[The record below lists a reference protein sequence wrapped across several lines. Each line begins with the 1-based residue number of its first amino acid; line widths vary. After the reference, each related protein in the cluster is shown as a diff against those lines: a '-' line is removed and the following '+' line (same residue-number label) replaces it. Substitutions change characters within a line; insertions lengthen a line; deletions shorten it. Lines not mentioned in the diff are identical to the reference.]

1 MEDQILNFETKKTMD
16 RRCEFWLEFENGTK
30 LFAEMIEPVSPQFDM
45 IPPSEA
51 EDKSRVL
58 NADKSKEVVIRID
71 DQIPNNQSRNEQQ
84 SENKS
89 ILKKRTDEQTD
100 FIQSEPEFVIS
111 KVATIVEKE
120 DYVKD
125 KGVSLTFTYK
135 QGLTI

>member
-71 DQIPNNQSRNEQQ
+71 DQIPTNQSRNEQQ

>member
-45 IPPSEA
+45 IPPSEV

-71 DQIPNNQSRNEQQ
+71 DQIPTNQSRNEQQ

-89 ILKKRTDEQTD
+89 ILKKRTDEKTD